1 MQTLTFH
8 NYNLRD
14 AEEKI
19 IRAALADSATI
30 IDAAALLGITRHSLK
45 RRIFKYDITFVS
57 PHPSQ
62 ARRGRPPKT
71 QRAGVDDAA

>member
-45 RRIFKYDITFVS
+45 RRIFKYDIAFVS

-62 ARRGRPPKT
+62 ARRGRSPRT
-71 QRAGVDDAA
+71 QTAQQETA